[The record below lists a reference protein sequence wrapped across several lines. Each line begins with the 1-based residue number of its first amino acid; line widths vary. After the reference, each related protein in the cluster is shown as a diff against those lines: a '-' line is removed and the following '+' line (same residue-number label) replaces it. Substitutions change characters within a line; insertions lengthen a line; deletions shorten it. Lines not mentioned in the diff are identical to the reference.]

1 SSGLDKRQ
9 RHLALSAHRSADGL
23 LSVINDILDI
33 SKIEADMLEIDLLD
47 FDLLEVCED
56 AVEMVA
62 ESAQRK
68 GLEIVS
74 DFARDTPTL
83 VGDPTRIRQVL
94 VNLLSNAIKFTD
106 EGEVRLGQR
115 FVHREDDTL
124 EVLFEVVDTGIG
136 IAAEQ
141 LATIFDP
148 FTQLDGS
155 IKRSYSGTGLGLTIS
170 SRLVAIMN
178 GELAVESEVGRGS
191 CFRFNIAL
199 RISTHQAPPSVD
211 NEILKGIR
219 ALVVGDRD
227 VNHEILQGQLVSWGV
242 RADSARDGM
251 EAIALLEEAAV
262 EGDPYR
268 IGLFDWEMSEMD
280 GIELAGRVK
289 TDQRIPDLPIMI
301 LSSTFVAID
310 SQISQNIVN
319 CFLTKP
325 VRRQQLLNS
334 LRGVLGGVNSP
345 APDSTVNTLKNRLGG
360 RVLLAEDS
368 RVNQEVAGAALEVA
382 GCEVT
387 IAENGVDAL
396 RAASEGF
403 DLILMDCHM
412 PEMDG
417 FEATRRIRSLET
429 ESRLPRV
436 PIIALTADVR
446 KGIEEECESA
456 GMDGYLSKPFS
467 QKDLAAVLAEWLPVV
482 SIEPT
487 DSPAELQLEN
497 LRYFDVTAVQQLFDL
512 SKKQGKNILRLV
524 VQQYRDQFPGLLDV
538 AREALENERRDQCAD
553 ASHSLRSLAA
563 NVGATKIAE
572 LCAEVEREARA
583 GSSSGLGGMFGDM
596 EVAFAESQAELTILL
611 SIGTGTETGTAAAVD
626 ETPQRILIAD
636 DDPSVV
642 LAVGESLRG
651 AGYEVTECNDGSDV
665 LRIAKRNPPDVIL
678 LDAVMPGMDGF
689 ETCRRLNE
697 DPGLCHVPVMMIT
710 GLNDVAS
717 INRAFAA
724 GATAFSVKPIN
735 LALLLEEVRFV
746 MRASIDAERVR
757 DSQAQLE
764 ATQRLAR
771 IGYWQWKAQ
780 TDVFECSEQIETIF
794 GYDVGKLG
802 SDKSCFIGAVR
813 VEDRD
818 MVVDEFD
825 KAAKSGEGGT
835 LEYRVLTPAGHEL
848 LIRQETEVKYDAAG
862 QCTVFGAVQDISM
875 QRAVEDKIRKLAY
888 YDPLTSLAS
897 RSYFMQRI
905 EEATKAA
912 KRREEGLAVFF
923 MDLDGFKDVNDTL
936 GHDVGDNLLE
946 EVARRLRL
954 VFRETDFIARL
965 GGDEFVVLMEN
976 LVDSFD
982 ITQLAQRCLAEIE
995 KPVDLNV
1002 RRIQPRMSIG
1012 IALFPQDGDTAQ
1024 TLIKSA
1030 DSAMYSAK
1038 QNGKHRFEYYS
1049 ADLTEQAERR
1059 LSLVSDLRDAF
1070 DNDEFVL
1077 HYQPLID
1084 LETGLAVS
1092 VEALVR

>member
-1 SSGLDKRQ
+1 MSIKRKALTVTASLGLILLLVTLGVLNLAVFPAFQDLEQQLSRENLTRVELVIESEIQELKNISTDWSSWDSTHQYVLDRNDDFRRSTLVESALTSIHVNVMGIISTDGEVVWNEAVDLDTGTSLDFSEVFLQPLSSDSAILSHDSVDSNFAGILMTRSAPMLFTSYPILTNDGEGPIVGTFVMGRLLGPVKLEQISLRTDVKFGLFAIGRDQLTPGGQRAVEKLLLSAETIFFDDQNEYLRSYRILDDIHGSPAFLLEVHTPHRVTHVGAAAIQAALVLIFVAIFMLMSFAWIFLSRSILDPVLRLTSHMGDIRKTGDLSKVIGLQRDDEIGKLGEELNELTNQLDVTRTELEKSRDSAIEGSAAKSEFLATMSHEIRTPMNGVLGMTELLLSSGLDKRQ

-136 IAAEQ
+136 IAADL

-651 AGYEVTECNDGSDV
+651 AGYEV
-665 LRIAKRNPPDVIL
+665 A
-678 LDAVMPGMDGF
+678 
-689 ETCRRLNE
+689 
-697 DPGLCHVPVMMIT
+697 
-710 GLNDVAS
+710 
-717 INRAFAA
+717 
-724 GATAFSVKPIN
+724 
-735 LALLLEEVRFV
+735 
-746 MRASIDAERVR
+746 
-757 DSQAQLE
+757 
-764 ATQRLAR
+764 
-771 IGYWQWKAQ
+771 
-780 TDVFECSEQIETIF
+780 
-794 GYDVGKLG
+794 
-802 SDKSCFIGAVR
+802 
-813 VEDRD
+813 
-818 MVVDEFD
+818 
-825 KAAKSGEGGT
+825 
-835 LEYRVLTPAGHEL
+835 
-848 LIRQETEVKYDAAG
+848 
-862 QCTVFGAVQDISM
+862 
-875 QRAVEDKIRKLAY
+875 
-888 YDPLTSLAS
+888 
-897 RSYFMQRI
+897 
-905 EEATKAA
+905 
-912 KRREEGLAVFF
+912 
-923 MDLDGFKDVNDTL
+923 
-936 GHDVGDNLLE
+936 
-946 EVARRLRL
+946 
-954 VFRETDFIARL
+954 
-965 GGDEFVVLMEN
+965 
-976 LVDSFD
+976 
-982 ITQLAQRCLAEIE
+982 
-995 KPVDLNV
+995 
-1002 RRIQPRMSIG
+1002 
-1012 IALFPQDGDTAQ
+1012 
-1024 TLIKSA
+1024 
-1030 DSAMYSAK
+1030 
-1038 QNGKHRFEYYS
+1038 
-1049 ADLTEQAERR
+1049 
-1059 LSLVSDLRDAF
+1059 
-1070 DNDEFVL
+1070 
-1077 HYQPLID
+1077 
-1084 LETGLAVS
+1084 
-1092 VEALVR
+1092 